1 MRPPSSL
8 CSPLPPSGRGLVSL
22 PSMTV
27 ASSIGSRWAP
37 ENDRETRNADRNTTV
52 QRAMNERT
60 RAPVEPLNEALERLR
75 LEGAIFLRAE
85 YTERWALDGQ
95 GGPFF
100 AAMMHPGAERLIL
113 FHVVAS
119 GRCWVSRAN
128 GERYWAS
135 AGEVIVLPYGDA
147 FLMGGVEPVEPVSI
161 TSIIA
166 PPPWTEMPVVRHG
179 EGGPRTDVVCGFLY
193 SEDPLFDPALK
204 VFPPA
209 FVVRPPPG
217 PARAWFDASI
227 AYALEESSGQR
238 RGLRSTKL
246 PELLLIDAL
255 RLHLANAPASE
266 RGWLA
271 ALRDPVL
278 APAMKAIHTAPDR
291 KWTVADLAMEAAVSR
306 SSLDGRFRDVL
317 GLSPIRYVNE
327 WRMRIAQDLLATTE
341 VTVAEIAR
349 RVGSEAEEAFSRAF
363 KRAHE
368 QSPSLWRAGHSASW
382 SSEGAHAMRP
392 ATRQPR

>member
-1 MRPPSSL
+1 
-8 CSPLPPSGRGLVSL
+8 
-22 PSMTV
+22 
-27 ASSIGSRWAP
+27 
-37 ENDRETRNADRNTTV
+37 
-52 QRAMNERT
+52 MNEQT
-60 RAPVEPLNEALERLR
+60 RAPGELFDEALEHLR
-75 LEGAIFLRAE
+75 LEGAIYLRAE

-119 GRCWVSRAN
+119 GRCWVSTPD

-161 TSIIA
+161 LSVVP
-166 PPPWTEMPVVRHG
+166 PPPWTEMPIVRHG
-179 EGGPRTDVVCGFLY
+179 EGGPRTEVVCGFLY
-193 SEDPLFDPALK
+193 SEDPLFDPALNA
-204 VFPPA
+204 FPPA

-217 PARAWFDASI
+217 PARNWFDASI
-227 AYALEESSGQR
+227 AFALEESSGER

-246 PELLLIDAL
+246 PELLLIEVL

-271 ALRDPVL
+271 ALRDPLL
-278 APAMKAIHTAPDR
+278 APAMKAIHTAPER
-291 KWTVADLAMEAAVSR
+291 KWTVADLAVEAAASR
-306 SSLDGRFRDVL
+306 SLLDGRFRQVL

-327 WRMRIAQDLLATTE
+327 WRMRVAQDLLATTE
-341 VTVAEIAR
+341 VTVAAIAR
-349 RVGSEAEEAFSRAF
+349 RVGYDSEEAFSRAF
-363 KRAHE
+363 KRAHG
-368 QSPSLWRAGHSASW
+368 QSPSPWRAGHSAVW
-382 SSEGAHAMRP
+382 SSESAQATRP
-392 ATRQPR
+392 ATRKPAE

>member
-1 MRPPSSL
+1 MIEQT
-8 CSPLPPSGRGLVSL
+8 RGAL
-22 PSMTV
+22 
-27 ASSIGSRWAP
+27 G
-37 ENDRETRNADRNTTV
+37 
-52 QRAMNERT
+52 
-60 RAPVEPLNEALERLR
+60 PLNEALERLR

-85 YTERWALDGQ
+85 YTERWALADQ
-95 GGPFF
+95 GGPMF
-100 AAMMHPGAERLIL
+100 AALMHPGAERLIL

-119 GRCWVSRAN
+119 GRCWVSTAD

-161 TSIIA
+161 MTVVP
-166 PPPWTEMPVVRHG
+166 PPPWTEMPIVRHG
-179 EGGPRTDVVCGFLY
+179 EGGSRTDIVCGCLY

-204 VFPPA
+204 VFSPA
-209 FVVRPPPG
+209 FVVRPPSG
-217 PARAWFDASI
+217 PSRAWFDASI
-227 AYALEESSGQR
+227 AYALEESSRQSQGV
-238 RGLRSTKL
+238 RSTKL

-271 ALRDPVL
+271 GLRDPVL

-327 WRMRIAQDLLATTE
+327 WRMRMAQDLLATTE

-349 RVGSEAEEAFSRAF
+349 RVGYDSEEAFSRAF
-363 KRAHE
+363 KRAHG
-368 QSPSLWRAGHSASW
+368 QSPSPWRLGRSPSR
-382 SSEGAHAMRP
+382 S
-392 ATRQPR
+392 

>member
-1 MRPPSSL
+1 MSEQ
-8 CSPLPPSGRGLVSL
+8 V
-22 PSMTV
+22 
-27 ASSIGSRWAP
+27 
-37 ENDRETRNADRNTTV
+37 
-52 QRAMNERT
+52 

-75 LEGAIFLRAE
+75 LEGAIYLRCE
-85 YTERWALDGQ
+85 YTEGWALADQ

-119 GRCWVSRAN
+119 GRCWVSTPD

-161 TSIIA
+161 LSVVP
-166 PPPWTEMPVVRHG
+166 PPPWTEMPIVRHG
-179 EGGPRTDVVCGFLY
+179 EGGPRTEVVCGFLY
-193 SEDPLFDPALK
+193 SEDPLFDPALNA
-204 VFPPA
+204 FPPA

-217 PARAWFDASI
+217 PARNWFDASI
-227 AYALEESSGQR
+227 AFALEESSGER

-246 PELLLIDAL
+246 PELLLIEVL

-271 ALRDPVL
+271 ALRDPLL
-278 APAMKAIHTAPDR
+278 APAMKAIHTAPER
-291 KWTVADLAMEAAVSR
+291 KWTVADLAVEAAASR
-306 SSLDGRFRDVL
+306 SLLDGRFRQVL

-327 WRMRIAQDLLATTE
+327 WRMRVAQDLLAMTE
-341 VTVAEIAR
+341 VTVAAIAR
-349 RVGSEAEEAFSRAF
+349 RVGYDSEEAFSRAF
-363 KRAHE
+363 KRAHG
-368 QSPSLWRAGHSASW
+368 QSPSPWRAGHSAVW
-382 SSEGAHAMRP
+382 SSESAQATRP
-392 ATRQPR
+392 ATRKPAE

>member
-1 MRPPSSL
+1 MS
-8 CSPLPPSGRGLVSL
+8 
-22 PSMTV
+22 
-27 ASSIGSRWAP
+27 
-37 ENDRETRNADRNTTV
+37 
-52 QRAMNERT
+52 ERT

-119 GRCWVSRAN
+119 GQCWVSCAD

-161 TSIIA
+161 MSVVT
-166 PPPWTEMPVVRHG
+166 PPPWTEMPIVRHG

-193 SEDPLFDPALK
+193 SEDPLFEPALRA
-204 VFPPA
+204 FPPA

-217 PARAWFDASI
+217 PARTWFDASI
-227 AYALEESSGQR
+227 AFALEESSGQR

-246 PELLLIDAL
+246 PELLLIEVL

-271 ALRDPVL
+271 GLRDPLL
-278 APAMKAIHTAPDR
+278 AAAMRAIHTAPER

-306 SSLDGRFRDVL
+306 SLLDGRFRDVL

-327 WRMRIAQDLLATTE
+327 WRMRVAQDLLATTE
-341 VTVAEIAR
+341 VTVAAIAR
-349 RVGSEAEEAFSRAF
+349 RVGYDSEEAFSRAF
-363 KRAHE
+363 KRAHG

-392 ATRQPR
+392 TTRRPR

>member
-1 MRPPSSL
+1 
-8 CSPLPPSGRGLVSL
+8 
-22 PSMTV
+22 
-27 ASSIGSRWAP
+27 
-37 ENDRETRNADRNTTV
+37 
-52 QRAMNERT
+52 MNET
-60 RAPVEPLNEALERLR
+60 APARGEPLTEALERLR

-85 YTERWALDGQ
+85 YTEGWALADQ
-95 GGPFF
+95 GGPMF
-100 AAMMHPGAERLIL
+100 AALMHPGAERLIL

-119 GRCWVSRAN
+119 GRCWVSTAD

-161 TSIIA
+161 MSVVP
-166 PPPWTEMPVVRHG
+166 PPPWTEMPIVRHG

-193 SEDPLFDPALK
+193 SEDPLFEPALK
-204 VFPPA
+204 AFPPA

-217 PARAWFDASI
+217 PARTWFDASI
-227 AYALEESSGQR
+227 AYALEESSGESQ
-238 RGLRSTKL
+238 GVRSTKL

-271 ALRDPVL
+271 GLRDPVL

-349 RVGSEAEEAFSRAF
+349 RVGYESEEAFSRAF
-363 KRAHE
+363 KRAHG
-368 QSPSLWRAGHSASW
+368 QSPSPWRVGRSLRRS
-382 SSEGAHAMRP
+382 
-392 ATRQPR
+392 